1 MYQNNSKVFNRQVQQ
16 SGSKQITTL
25 PTKKVRNAFNCI
37 ADFFNIRLN
46 TLIMP
51 FISPNT

>member
-16 SGSKQITTL
+16 SGSKQITIL

-37 ADFFNIRLN
+37 ADFFYIRLN
-46 TLIMP
+46 TIITP
-51 FISPNT
+51 FRCPNI